1 MEITLD
7 ALFYGKATI
16 IKNKE
21 YLSTKD
27 YVEDFI
33 KEMSKYTNKFI
44 INVQTPSQFT
54 FSDSSQDLTYN
65 KVWIQAIMPESNN
78 IEDYNE
84 VYGLIYAI
92 DIKIPTYKIYRGYI
106 NSETQNLCV
115 FNPDWIQI
123 FELKP
128 NEKLKY
134 SISSL
139 MKMPSDFKIK
149 LNKSKS
155 TFISIEDNHKL
166 LGEIIEKSL
175 LYTFD
180 TISGKIK
187 LSPNDVINAYINI
200 FHDTTSKYYLNN
212 KECSYNHFYN
222 AIAEQIN
229 DNKDIINRYEK
240 SLLVGM
246 LFNLVNDEDH

>member
-16 IKNKE
+16 IKDKE
-21 YLSTKD
+21 YLSAKE

-33 KEMSKYTNKFI
+33 KEMSKYTKKFI
-44 INVQTPSQFT
+44 INVQVPSQLT
-54 FSDSSQDLTYN
+54 LSNSSKDLTYN
-65 KVWIQAIMPESNN
+65 KVWIQAIMPSDND
-78 IEDYNE
+78 IEGCHE

-92 DIKIPTYKIYRGYI
+92 DIKNPVYKIYRGYI
-106 NSETQNLCV
+106 NPETQNLCV
-115 FNPDWIQI
+115 FNPKWIQT
-123 FELKP
+123 FELKSK
-128 NEKLKY
+128 EKLKY

-139 MKMPSDFKIK
+139 MEMPSDFKIK

-155 TFISIEDNHKL
+155 TFISTEDNHKL

-187 LSPNDVINAYINI
+187 LSPNDVINAYVNI
-200 FHDTTSKYYLNN
+200 FHDTTSKYYLDN
-212 KECSYNHFYN
+212 KECSYDHFYN
-222 AIAEQIN
+222 AISEQIN
-229 DNKDIINRYEK
+229 DSKDIINRYEK
-240 SLLVGM
+240 SLLIGM